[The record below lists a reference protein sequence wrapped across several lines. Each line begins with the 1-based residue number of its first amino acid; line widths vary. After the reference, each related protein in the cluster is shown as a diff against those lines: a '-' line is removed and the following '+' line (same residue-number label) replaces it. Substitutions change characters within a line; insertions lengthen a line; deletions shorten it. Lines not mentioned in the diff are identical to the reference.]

1 MTKQPVSLKLNFTLG
16 LAAALFAAASPA
28 AAQNANAEAA
38 KAAAEAAKAARE
50 QEKAQAEAA
59 KEQAKAQAEQAKAQ
73 AEAAKEQAEKLAEQA
88 KAEEEAKEEEA
99 KAEDND
105 DGKNDFAGEKSPV
118 QSSARPFGL
127 DIVAPVMAAGSDER
141 SAAFQANALPDLNKF
156 LQQSLAEKVAINDS
170 RLLLDPSKL
179 KLQEKSDVRVYFIGE
194 GAGFNNSLGFNTT
207 GTGVSEG
214 DPQLIFPNSSS
225 TVSSY
230 DPAKDPKRTNAAP
243 LLPGDFVNLGRMDA
257 GTMLDFFLIANGAS
271 GGSNVFSTDQSA
283 NKDGINHV
291 VAFAYAMANSPFLII
306 GFEDI
311 WGGGDRDF
319 NDILFA
325 VDIGAA
331 NIRNLTS
338 TPEPAMATTLL
349 GLLGLAFQ
357 RRTRRTTATA

>member
-1 MTKQPVSLKLNFTLG
+1 MSKLPVSLKFNLTLG
-16 LAAALFAAASPA
+16 LVAAAIFAAASPA
-28 AAQNANAEAA
+28 AAQDDNNDAAIAEA
-38 KAAAEAAKAARE
+38 
-50 QEKAQAEAA
+50 
-59 KEQAKAQAEQAKAQ
+59 
-73 AEAAKEQAEKLAEQA
+73 A
-88 KAEEEAKEEEA
+88 KAEEEAA
-99 KAEDND
+99 KPESNGDTNSEDKASNSEDKSENGIGNGNNGNNGND
-105 DGKNDFAGEKSPV
+105 DGNNDSAGEKSPV
-118 QSSARPFGL
+118 QSSARPFKL
-127 DIVAPVMAAGSDER
+127 DIVAPVMAAGSDDR
-141 SAAFQANALPDLNKF
+141 SAAFQKEALPELNKF
-156 LQQSLAEKVAINDS
+156 LQESLKEKVAVNDS

-194 GAGFNNSLGFNTT
+194 GAAFSNSLGFNTS

-214 DPQLIFPNSSS
+214 DPQLIFPNASS

-230 DPAKDPKRTNAAP
+230 DPAKDPKRTSSAP

-257 GTMLDFFLIANGAS
+257 GTILDFFLIANGAS
-271 GGSNVFSTDQSA
+271 GGSDVFSTDQSA

-319 NDILFA
+319 NDLLFA
-325 VDIGAA
+325 VDIGAT
-331 NIRNLTS
+331 NIRNLTA

-357 RRTRRTTATA
+357 RRTRRTTVTA

>member
-1 MTKQPVSLKLNFTLG
+1 MSKLPVSLKFNLTLG
-16 LAAALFAAASPA
+16 LVAAAIFAAASPA
-28 AAQNANAEAA
+28 VAQDAA
-38 KAAAEAAKAARE
+38 KAA
-50 QEKAQAEAA
+50 
-59 KEQAKAQAEQAKAQ
+59 AEQAKAQ
-73 AEAAKEQAEKLAEQA
+73 AEKLAEAAKQA
-88 KAEEEAKEEEA
+88 EEAKLEEA
-99 KAEDND
+99 KAAEEAKLEGND
-105 DGKNDFAGEKSPV
+105 DGNNDSAGEKSPV
-118 QSSARPFGL
+118 QSSARPFKL
-127 DIVAPVMAAGSDER
+127 DIVAPVMAAGSDDR
-141 SAAFQANALPDLNKF
+141 SAAFQKEALPELNKF
-156 LQQSLAEKVAINDS
+156 LQESLKEKVAVNDS

-194 GAGFNNSLGFNTT
+194 GAGFSNSLGFNTT
-207 GTGVSEG
+207 GTGVSGG
-214 DPQLIFPNSSS
+214 DPQLIFPNTSS

-230 DPAKDPKRTNAAP
+230 DPAKDPKRTSSAP

-257 GTMLDFFLIANGAS
+257 GTVLDFFLIANGAS

-319 NDILFA
+319 NDLLFA
-325 VDIGAA
+325 VDIGAT
-331 NIRNLTS
+331 NIRNLTA

-357 RRTRRTTATA
+357 RRTRRTTVTA

>member
-1 MTKQPVSLKLNFTLG
+1 MSKLPVSLKFNLTLG
-16 LAAALFAAASPA
+16 LVAAAIFAAASPA
-28 AAQNANAEAA
+28 AAQDDNNDAAIAEA
-38 KAAAEAAKAARE
+38 
-50 QEKAQAEAA
+50 
-59 KEQAKAQAEQAKAQ
+59 
-73 AEAAKEQAEKLAEQA
+73 A
-88 KAEEEAKEEEA
+88 KAEEEAA
-99 KAEDND
+99 KPESNGDTNSEDKASNSEDKSENGIGNGNNGNNGND
-105 DGKNDFAGEKSPV
+105 DGNNDSAGEKSPV
-118 QSSARPFGL
+118 QSSARPFKL
-127 DIVAPVMAAGSDER
+127 DIVAPVMAAGSDDR
-141 SAAFQANALPDLNKF
+141 SAAFQKEALPELNKF
-156 LQQSLAEKVAINDS
+156 LQESLKEKVAVNDS

-194 GAGFNNSLGFNTT
+194 GAGFSNSLGFNTS

-214 DPQLIFPNSSS
+214 DPQLIFPNASS

-230 DPAKDPKRTNAAP
+230 DPAKDPKRTSSAP

-257 GTMLDFFLIANGAS
+257 GTILDFFLIANGAS
-271 GGSNVFSTDQSA
+271 GGSDVFSTDQSA

-319 NDILFA
+319 NDLLFA

-331 NIRNLTS
+331 NIRNLTA

-357 RRTRRTTATA
+357 RRTRRTTVTA

>member
-1 MTKQPVSLKLNFTLG
+1 MTKQPVSLKLNLTLG
-16 LAAALFAAASPA
+16 LAAAALFAAASPA
-28 AAQNANAEAA
+28 AAQNANANANAAAA
-38 KAAAEAAKAARE
+38 KAAAEAQKAAAEKLAE
-50 QEKAQAEAA
+50 QAKAQAEAQKA
-59 KEQAKAQAEQAKAQ
+59 QAEKLAEQAKAQAEQAKA
-73 AEAAKEQAEKLAEQA
+73 A
-88 KAEEEAKEEEA
+88 EA
-99 KAEDND
+99 KAENND
-105 DGKNDFAGEKSPV
+105 DAKNDFAGKESPV
-118 QSSARPFGL
+118 QSSARPFKL
-127 DIVAPVMAAGSDER
+127 DIVAPVMAAGSDDR
-141 SAAFQANALPDLNKF
+141 SAAFQKEALPDLNKF
-156 LQQSLAEKVAINDS
+156 LQESLKEKVAVNDS

-194 GAGFNNSLGFNTT
+194 GAGYNNSLGFNTT
-207 GTGVSEG
+207 GTGVSKG
-214 DPQLIFPNSSS
+214 DPQLIFPNASS

-230 DPAKDPKRTNAAP
+230 DPAKDPKRTNSAP

-257 GTMLDFFLIANGAS
+257 GTVLDFFLISNGAS
-271 GGSNVFSTDQSA
+271 GGSNVFSTDQSV

-306 GFEDI
+306 GFEDL

-319 NDILFA
+319 NDLLFA

>member
-1 MTKQPVSLKLNFTLG
+1 MSKLPVSLKFNLTLG
-16 LAAALFAAASPA
+16 LVAAAIFAAASPA
-28 AAQNANAEAA
+28 AAQDDNNDAAIAEA
-38 KAAAEAAKAARE
+38 
-50 QEKAQAEAA
+50 
-59 KEQAKAQAEQAKAQ
+59 
-73 AEAAKEQAEKLAEQA
+73 A
-88 KAEEEAKEEEA
+88 KAEEEAA
-99 KAEDND
+99 KPESNGDTNSEDKASNSEDKSENGIGNGNNGNNGND
-105 DGKNDFAGEKSPV
+105 DGNNDSAGEKSPV
-118 QSSARPFGL
+118 QSSARPFKL
-127 DIVAPVMAAGSDER
+127 DIVAPVMAAGSDDR
-141 SAAFQANALPDLNKF
+141 SAAFQKEALPELNKF
-156 LQQSLAEKVAINDS
+156 LQESLKEKVAVNDS

-194 GAGFNNSLGFNTT
+194 GAAFSNSLGFNTS

-214 DPQLIFPNSSS
+214 DPQLIFPNASS

-230 DPAKDPKRTNAAP
+230 DPAKDPKRTSSAP

-257 GTMLDFFLIANGAS
+257 GTILDFFLIANGAS

-319 NDILFA
+319 NDLLFA
-325 VDIGAA
+325 VDIGAT
-331 NIRNLTS
+331 NIRNLTA

-357 RRTRRTTATA
+357 RRTRRTTVTA

>member
-1 MTKQPVSLKLNFTLG
+1 MTKQPVSLKLNLTLS

-28 AAQNANAEAA
+28 AAQNANANANAVANANANAA
-38 KAAAEAAKAARE
+38 NAGNNDKNGNNGNNANNANNGKNDDAN
-50 QEKAQAEAA
+50 
-59 KEQAKAQAEQAKAQ
+59 
-73 AEAAKEQAEKLAEQA
+73 
-88 KAEEEAKEEEA
+88 
-99 KAEDND
+99 ND
-105 DGKNDFAGEKSPV
+105 DGKNNFAGEESPV
-118 QSSARPFGL
+118 QSSARPFKL

-141 SAAFQANALPDLNKF
+141 SAAFQKEALPDLNKF
-156 LQQSLAEKVAINDS
+156 LQDSLKEKVAVNDS

-257 GTMLDFFLIANGAS
+257 GTVLDFFLIANGAS
-271 GGSNVFSTDQSA
+271 GGTNVFSTDQSA
-283 NKDGINHV
+283 NRDGINHV

-319 NDILFA
+319 NDLLFA

-357 RRTRRTTATA
+357 RRTRRSTATA

>member
-1 MTKQPVSLKLNFTLG
+1 MTKLPVSLKFNLTLG
-16 LAAALFAAASPA
+16 LVAAAIFAAASPA
-28 AAQNANAEAA
+28 AAQDDNNDAAIAEAA
-38 KAAAEAAKAARE
+38 KAAEEAAKSE
-50 QEKAQAEAA
+50 SNGDTNSEDKASNS
-59 KEQAKAQAEQAKAQ
+59 
-73 AEAAKEQAEKLAEQA
+73 
-88 KAEEEAKEEEA
+88 
-99 KAEDND
+99 EDKSENGIGNGNNGNNGND
-105 DGKNDFAGEKSPV
+105 DSAGEKSPV
-118 QSSARPFGL
+118 QSSARPFKL
-127 DIVAPVMAAGSDER
+127 DIVAPVMAAGSDDR
-141 SAAFQANALPDLNKF
+141 SAAFQKEALPELNKF
-156 LQQSLAEKVAINDS
+156 LQESLKEKVAVNDS

-194 GAGFNNSLGFNTT
+194 GAGFSNSLGFNTT
-207 GTGVSEG
+207 GTGVSGG
-214 DPQLIFPNSSS
+214 DPQLIFPNASS

-230 DPAKDPKRTNAAP
+230 DPAKDPKRTSSAP

-257 GTMLDFFLIANGAS
+257 GTVLDFFLIANGAS

-319 NDILFA
+319 NDLLFA
-325 VDIGAA
+325 VDIGAT
-331 NIRNLTS
+331 NIRNLTA

-357 RRTRRTTATA
+357 RRTRRTTVTA